1 MISLINIKL
10 SLSTINQNLC
20 GEMIIYKNLD
30 IKKNHKNSVV
40 AIGNFDGLHVG
51 HKKVLQ
57 EAKQEAKKNNLKF
70 GLITFEPAPTMFFN
84 KTIKN
89 HRINSLNQKIYFLK
103 QINLD
108 FLIIIKFNKIFSNL
122 SAEGFIKNILFK
134 KLKSKYIFVSKNFKF
149 GKKRFGNVIT
159 LKNFEKKY
167 FYKTVI
173 TSPHRKKKQ
182 IVSSSLI
189 RKIIYQGRVKEAKK
203 LLGRTWSIEGV
214 VIKGAQRGRKIGFPT
229 CNIKLNSY
237 TIPKLGVYSVWVQI
251 DNLKKKGIANI
262 GYRPTFSGKSLLL
275 EVNIFGI
282 KRNLYKKI
290 LKISFIKFIRAEKK
304 FKNIN
309 ELTIQIKKDIES
321 AKK

>member
-20 GEMIIYKNLD
+20 GKMIIYKNLD

-290 LKISFIKFIRAEKK
+290 LKISFIKFIRSEKK

-309 ELTIQIKKDIES
+309 QLKIQIKKDIII